1 MGGVCCPVASSSLL
15 YRLCVDAFS
24 SRIISHLTLRAVQ
37 LERRW
42 SPLSCGAVV
51 ESRMK
56 ERGGGEAKSKR
67 GAGRKKEGKKEGKKE
82 RRGDWCVWCTA
93 DEDDAK
99 SVKYI

>member
-1 MGGVCCPVASSSLL
+1 MGGVCCPVASCSSL
-15 YRLCVDAFS
+15 YRFCVDAFS

-42 SPLSCGAVV
+42 SPLSCGAAV

-56 ERGGGEAKSKR
+56 EGGGEAKSKIS
-67 GAGRKKEGKKEGKKE
+67 AGRKKEGKKE
-82 RRGDWCVWCTA
+82 RRGDWCVRCTA